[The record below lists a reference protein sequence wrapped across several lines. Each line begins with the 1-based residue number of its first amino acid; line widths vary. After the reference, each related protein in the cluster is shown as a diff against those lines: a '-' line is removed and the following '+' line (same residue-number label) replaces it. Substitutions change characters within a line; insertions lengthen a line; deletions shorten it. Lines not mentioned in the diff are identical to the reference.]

1 MEQIT
6 CEICGGKTHA
16 IELHLNKKQC
26 NEAITIGEYQARFPT
41 APILSEHAMALMKKR
56 AEEKAAK
63 EAEEKAAA
71 AKAAAAEAKTTEK
84 AEETPVVKATA
95 VEKLIASEKDK
106 VVTKALHE
114 VFDLTGKEAKN
125 SKGGAIP
132 VSCVENTAFPDMIPE
147 TNTTYVH
154 NVDDLK
160 NVMLAL
166 ELHINPYVWGHKGTG
181 KSELFEQIAAR
192 TGRPF
197 VRIQH
202 TANTEESHIVGMWTV
217 KDGETRFELGP
228 LALAM
233 KHGWLY
239 LADEYDFALPS
250 VLSVYQAVLEGKPL
264 MIKEADAE
272 NRLIKPHPNFR
283 FVATGNTNG
292 TGDETGLYQGTNL
305 QNSANYDRFGMVI
318 EKKYMPKKQESLIL
332 QKRCGLVEADA
343 NKLVEFA
350 GLVREAYDGQKI
362 SDTISPRT
370 LINASMIGVRRGSF
384 NVGVQLSFTNK
395 LSRVDKEVVEGLAQR
410 VFG

>member
-1 MEQIT
+1 MDQIT

-16 IELHLNKKQC
+16 ISVHFKNKQC
-26 NEAITIGEYQARFPT
+26 NESITVAEYQARFPE
-41 APILSEHAMALMKKR
+41 APLMSEYARNALKKKQ
-56 AEEKAAK
+56 AEN
-63 EAEEKAAA
+63 A
-71 AKAAAAEAKTTEK
+71 AKAALAAKELEDAKK
-84 AEETPVVKATA
+84 EEVVKEAPKPTA
-95 VEKLIASEKDK
+95 VEKLVASEKDK

-114 VFDLTGKEAKN
+114 VFALTTKDAKN

-132 VSCVENTAFPDMIPE
+132 VSCIENTAFPEMVPVAND
-147 TNTTYVH
+147 TYVH

-181 KSELFEQIAAR
+181 KSELFEQIAAH

-197 VRIQH
+197 IRIQH

-217 KDGETRFELGP
+217 KDGATVFELGP

-233 KHGWLY
+233 KNGWLY

-250 VLSVYQAVLEGKPL
+250 VLSVYQAVLEGKAL

-272 NRLIKPHPNFR
+272 NRMIQPHPNFR

-292 TGDETGLYQGTNL
+292 SGDETGLYQGTNL
-305 QNSANYDRFGMVI
+305 QNSANYDRFGMVL

-332 QKRCGLVEADA
+332 QKRCGLVEADS

-362 SDTISPRT
+362 GDTISPRT
-370 LINASMIGVRRGSF
+370 LINAAMIGVRRGSF
-384 NVGVQLSFTNK
+384 GVGIQLSFTNK
-395 LSRVDKEVVEGLAQR
+395 LSRVDKEVAEGLAQR

>member
-1 MEQIT
+1 MSDLIT
-6 CEICGGKTHA
+6 CEICNGQTHA
-16 IELHLNKKQC
+16 IAIHLNKKQC
-26 NEAITIGEYQARFPT
+26 SEDITIAAYSERFPNAELMSET
-41 APILSEHAMALMKKR
+41 AKKALETKKK
-56 AEEKAAK
+56 KAA
-63 EAEEKAAA
+63 EAAEA
-71 AKAAAAEAKTTEK
+71 AKAEAEKLKAEATK
-84 AEETPVVKATA
+84 APAETKPSAIEILATA
-95 VEKLIASEKDK
+95 EKDK
-106 VVTKALHE
+106 VVTKSLHDIFE
-114 VFDLTGKEAKN
+114 LTGKSAKN
-125 SKGGAIP
+125 AKGDGIP
-132 VSCVENTAFPDMIPE
+132 VSCVENATHSEMVPE
-147 TNTTYVH
+147 INNTYVYD
-154 NVDDLK
+154 VDDLK

-166 ELHINPYVWGHKGTG
+166 ELGINPYIYGHKGTG
-181 KSELFEQIAAR
+181 KSELVEQIAAR

-217 KDGETRFELGP
+217 KEGETRFELGP

-250 VLSVYQAVLEGKPL
+250 VLSVYQAVLEGKAL

-292 TGDETGLYQGTNL
+292 TGDETGMYSGTNM

-318 EKKYMPKKQESLIL
+318 EKKYMPKAQEALIL
-332 QKRCGLVEADA
+332 QKRCGLVEEDSK
-343 NKLVEFA
+343 KLVEFA
-350 GLVREAYDGQKI
+350 SVVREAHDGHKI

-370 LINASMIGVRRGSF
+370 LISAAKIGVCRANF
-384 NVGVQLSFTNK
+384 ATGVQLSFINK
-395 LSRVDKEVVEGLAQR
+395 LSRVDREVVEALSQR